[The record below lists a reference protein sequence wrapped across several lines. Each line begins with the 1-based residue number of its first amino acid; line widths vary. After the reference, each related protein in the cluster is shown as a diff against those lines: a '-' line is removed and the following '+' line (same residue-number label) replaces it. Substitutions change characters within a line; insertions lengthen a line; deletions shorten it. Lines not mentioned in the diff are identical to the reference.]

1 MPTNENAFECVR
13 SETIIASKLKHGFF
27 YQFYQV
33 HGSKLQYKLYNTLYV
48 YGIFPFKKSAYI
60 YISNFNI
67 IEKQFSVY
75 MSMCTMGYS
84 YKTTTNQI

>member
-1 MPTNENAFECVR
+1 MWMRQIWNNNSQQT
-13 SETIIASKLKHGFF
+13 ETHGFF